1 MLKRSNSSV
10 GGYEDDEDREASMA
24 IIEEIEEEAPE
35 DDADSKRVRTKDFN
49 DDEEMP
55 DESAIAK
62 KEMLMKTDG
71 SKMPKVADLKVIC
84 KGDVNRVPLTLSAD
98 GNKAWARKREAP
110 HSLQMAFLSQS
121 HATKWVDT
129 KHPIDL
135 GHQGLTRCGAFGEY
149 FIMQRHQDGM
159 IVFTDGQDFNEF
171 FYLFLDKEENELTLV
186 KNSEYETMAR
196 KPTNFAVCTA
206 MACVGNALGFAA
218 IIEDYGL
225 VYVNIAPFVYP
236 PFSIH
241 AVDTSCPGNII
252 TSLSVCAN
260 QLAYCIGNGE
270 HEHTRTLVI
279 CNILELGS
287 RAHLRI
293 PAMDPITN
301 TEQDEQIWQV
311 ALEKDCASV
320 TTTERCLWVTLKSK
334 TWRSSVT
341 KGVVASCISKITSNI
356 AFLTVLGDCFM
367 VHAECTR
374 LPQRL
379 KEGTQIQPFYTSH
392 TRDGVI
398 AWGSDGCAAYEVV
411 RIIKA
416 GGEIHQVAKG
426 YITSME

>member
-1 MLKRSNSSV
+1 MLKRCNSNL
-10 GGYEDDEDREASMA
+10 GDDGANGDRDSSMA
-24 IIEEIEEEAPE
+24 IIEEFEE
-35 DDADSKRVRTKDFN
+35 DALENDGESKRVRTQDFN
-49 DDEEMP
+49 GDEEMP
-55 DESAIAK
+55 DKEVIAE

-71 SKMPKVADLKVIC
+71 TKMPRVADLKVIC
-84 KGDVNRVPLTLSAD
+84 EGDVNRVPLTLSVD
-98 GNKAWARKREAP
+98 GNKAWARRREAP
-110 HSLQMAFLSQS
+110 HSLQMTVLSQS
-121 HATKWVDT
+121 HQTKWVNT

-135 GHQGLTRCGAFGEY
+135 GHQGLTRCGAFGDY
-149 FIMQRHQDGM
+149 LIMQRHQDGM

-171 FYLFLDKEENELTLV
+171 FYLFLDKDENELTLV
-186 KNSEYETMAR
+186 KKSKYETMAR

-218 IIEDYGL
+218 IIEDHGL

-236 PFSIH
+236 AFSIH

-260 QLAYCIGNGE
+260 QLAYCIGNGK
-270 HEHTRTLVI
+270 HEYTRTLVI
-279 CNILELGS
+279 CNILELTS
-287 RAHLRI
+287 KAYLRI

-301 TEQDEQIWQV
+301 TEEDEQIWQV
-311 ALEKDCASV
+311 ALQKDCASV
-320 TTTERCLWVTLKSK
+320 TTTERCLWVTLNSK
-334 TWRSSVT
+334 KWRSSVT
-341 KGVVASCISKITSNI
+341 KGVVASCISKITNNI

-416 GGEIHQVAKG
+416 GGEIHQIAKG
-426 YITSME
+426 YITSM